1 VGPDLAADHSKLR
14 TAGNRY
20 RQDRGA
26 MREKQSW
33 SGIDAN
39 PNQDAAM
46 TESMG
51 PIYDRTRE
59 RLGQSDAA
67 VVHMRHR
74 LLGALRAFMAGA
86 EPLGLD
92 TVISYERIRSQAIV
106 IPIDADWRAKIS
118 ETAGSPA

>member
-1 VGPDLAADHSKLR
+1 
-14 TAGNRY
+14 
-20 RQDRGA
+20 
-26 MREKQSW
+26 MRELKSW

-59 RLGQSDAA
+59 HLGQSDAA
-67 VVHMRHR
+67 VVRMRER
-74 LLGALRAFMAGA
+74 LLGALRVFMAGG

-92 TVISYERIRSQAIV
+92 TPILYESIRSQAIV
-106 IPIDADWRAKIS
+106 IPIDADWRAS
-118 ETAGSPA
+118 VPEPAGSTV